1 MKNKI
6 LTFIIGVLVGAII
19 ASIGFYAYSKSH
31 TKEFTPGERPSMSDQ
46 NENGG
51 GTPPDM
57 PNGGKGGG
65 SRGSKD
71 GNSASEKSSDDNTNT
86 TSQDSENTI

>member
-6 LTFIIGVLVGAII
+6 LTFIIGVLVGAIS

-46 NENGG
+46 KGNGG

-57 PNGGKGGG
+57 PNGGHG
-65 SRGSKD
+65 GSKD
-71 GNSASEKSSDDNTNT
+71 GNSVPEKPSDDNTNT